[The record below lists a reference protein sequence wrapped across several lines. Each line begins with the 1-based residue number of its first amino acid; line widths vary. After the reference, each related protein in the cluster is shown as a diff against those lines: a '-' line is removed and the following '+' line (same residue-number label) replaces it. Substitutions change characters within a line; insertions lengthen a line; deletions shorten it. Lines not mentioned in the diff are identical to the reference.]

1 MEIYEGNLCLFL
13 RGNEQIACAAV
24 KIVGS
29 PSTETQDLSSH
40 ALKSSWGQ
48 NDNDIDNNNNLKKR
62 RPKIFPPM
70 LGKQVGEKIRAE
82 LVTF

>member
-1 MEIYEGNLCLFL
+1 MEIREGNLCLFL
-13 RGNEQIACAAV
+13 RGNEQITCAAV

-29 PSTETQDLSSH
+29 PSTETQDLPSH
-40 ALKSSWGQ
+40 AWKSSWGQ
-48 NDNDIDNNNNLKKR
+48 NDNNNNNNLKKR

-70 LGKQVGEKIRAE
+70 LGKQVWEKIRAE

>member
-1 MEIYEGNLCLFL
+1 MEICEGNLCLFL
-13 RGNEQIACAAV
+13 RGYEQIACAAV

-29 PSTETQDLSSH
+29 PSTEAQDLPSH
-40 ALKSSWGQ
+40 AWKSSWRQ
-48 NDNDIDNNNNLKKR
+48 NDNDINNNNNRKKR

-70 LGKQVGEKIRAE
+70 LGKQVWEKIRAE